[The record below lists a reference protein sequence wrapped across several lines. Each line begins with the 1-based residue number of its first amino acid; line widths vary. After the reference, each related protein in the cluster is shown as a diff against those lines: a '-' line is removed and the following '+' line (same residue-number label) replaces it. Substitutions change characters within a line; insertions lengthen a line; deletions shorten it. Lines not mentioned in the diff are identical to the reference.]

1 VGAIKLSI
9 EAARELLLAAQGLG
23 TVPKRATKDDVR
35 GIIRRMGVLQIDS
48 ISVVARS
55 PYLVLWSRLGSYEPR
70 WLDELLAEGAL
81 FEYWS
86 HAACFIPIEDYG
98 LYRRLMIEGGEKTR
112 TWMRAHHEE
121 IEHVMEHISGKGP
134 VRAAEFARP
143 DGKAGGWW
151 EWKPEK
157 RALEHLFASGEL
169 MISRREIRPSIA
181 SFSKRRRSS
190 SSH

>member
-1 VGAIKLSI
+1 MGLI
-9 EAARELLLAAQGLG
+9 EFSVEKARELLLAAQGLG

-70 WLDELLAEGAL
+70 WLDELLAEGSL

-98 LYRRLMIEGGEKTR
+98 LYRRLMIEG
-112 TWMRAHHEE
+112 
-121 IEHVMEHISGKGP
+121 
-134 VRAAEFARP
+134 
-143 DGKAGGWW
+143 
-151 EWKPEK
+151 
-157 RALEHLFASGEL
+157 
-169 MISRREIRPSIA
+169 
-181 SFSKRRRSS
+181 
-190 SSH
+190 